1 LRDIVAETNC
11 YAMEEDVH
19 GDTCGGPAWR
29 NLTVPELKAFIA
41 ASFLM
46 GLKKQP
52 NNKSYLSKEGSF
64 FHCPRI
70 SKIFTRDRFQE
81 LVRCLH
87 LTNPTNYVR
96 EKTLPGY
103 DKMGQVRWVV
113 NSIRDNCRKVW
124 NLGKFSQ

>member
-1 LRDIVAETNC
+1 
-11 YAMEEDVH
+11 
-19 GDTCGGPAWR
+19 
-29 NLTVPELKAFIA
+29 
-41 ASFLM
+41 
-46 GLKKQP
+46 
-52 NNKSYLSKEGSF
+52 
-64 FHCPRI
+64 
-70 SKIFTRDRFQE
+70 
-81 LVRCLH
+81 LH